1 MTCVITFVISSIIG
15 KTLENKEGMTDNSE
29 EETPPPSDKQTSS
42 KTDTTKQK
50 KTEKLTPL
58 QPANF
63 NSNKSGDFDVDLAS
77 TLEQSYGMLNNLL
90 DNDGISNLTGETKRL
105 ISEQKKLFESMNSMA
120 PLIGQ
125 AKEMLGMFNTNDFKQ
140 MEGLAQKTMQNL
152 NKNGSQP
159 SMDTKTIEGLQR
171 KVQEGLQRK

>member
-1 MTCVITFVISSIIG
+1 
-15 KTLENKEGMTDNSE
+15 MTDNSE
-29 EETPPPSDKQTSS
+29 EETQPPQTDKPSTS
-42 KTDTTKQK
+42 KTDTSKPK
-50 KTEKLTPL
+50 KVEKLSPL
-58 QPANF
+58 QPANY
-63 NSNKSGDFDVDLAS
+63 NNKGGDFDVDLAS

-140 MEGLAQKTMQNL
+140 MEGLAQKTMQKL
-152 NKNGSQP
+152 NKNGSEP

-171 KVQEGLQRK
+171 RVQEGLQRK